1 MFPKQPW
8 TFRIFTEAPAA
19 FHEWM
24 WQLRPAVTGTVT
36 LDADAS
42 TTVTHDLCTASSVIV
57 LMETNAAAA
66 SLMAGVSR
74 LYITPATGSFALAT
88 ADAGNAAGTET
99 FTYLILSQ

>member
-8 TFRIFTEAPAA
+8 NFRLFPEAPAA

-24 WQLRPAVTGTVT
+24 RLLRPAVTGTVT

-42 TTVTHDLCTASSVIV
+42 TTVTHDLCTASSVIL

-66 SLMAGVSR
+66 SLMAGASR
-74 LYITPATGSFALAT
+74 LYITPAAGSFALAT

-99 FTYLILSQ
+99 FTYLILNQ